1 MGAQAYLDL
10 SAALSF
16 RFLVSHENLIV
27 LRPTPSLLPLKEGI
41 SKKLSGLVLTS
52 RY

>member
-16 RFLVSHENLIV
+16 RFLVSHQNLIV
-27 LRPTPSLLPLKEGI
+27 LRLIPSLLLLEEGFF
-41 SKKLSGLVLTS
+41 
-52 RY
+52 

>member
-1 MGAQAYLDL
+1 MVAQAYLNL

-27 LRPTPSLLPLKEGI
+27 LRLTPSFLLLEKDAFQA
-41 SKKLSGLVLTS
+41 
-52 RY
+52 